1 MDGVTPSSPRDS
13 VAPEMP
19 TSAYHNTSDEQQSNG
34 EGEFHPYP
42 YRSFGYSNGSH
53 SDGVCL
59 LCKYRDQYKFLPQ
72 WPPPYPRGLDTTD
85 EEPRRSA
92 LPQLPLPRYFESPV
106 PPIDGYKYRTCSSK
120 EVGEYLQNKKVLIN
134 GSVIEGDPPQT
145 WVSTGDGFYETTG
158 LNLAFLLDDK
168 VERVIEPLN
177 LVSEELTEYV
187 SVQCLNDLI
196 RWMAN
201 NLHEEHPLV
210 VNALQVTL
218 LPKDD
223 PDRFLVHVGSCVNT
237 MIYLQSVC
245 KHKPSSD
252 PTHSPSATDP
262 ASGGSTR
269 GEITPTSTSSLDD
282 PNYQPPEHLDSYLP
296 TQGGDSA
303 SGLSH
308 MPGLEILQH
317 HLALLD
323 SHYQESINNVPEQD
337 TTEFRS
343 SSPLGPVRRRSQSL
357 PARYASCESK
367 RD

>member
-1 MDGVTPSSPRDS
+1 MERVNFI
-13 VAPEMP
+13 P
-19 TSAYHNTSDEQQSNG
+19 TRTGALGIQMVRTQM
-34 EGEFHPYP
+34 
-42 YRSFGYSNGSH
+42 
-53 SDGVCL
+53 VCV
-59 LCKYRDQYKFLPQ
+59 YY
-72 WPPPYPRGLDTTD
+72 
-85 EEPRRSA
+85 
-92 LPQLPLPRYFESPV
+92 LPLPRSFESPV
-106 PPIDGYKYRTCSSK
+106 PPIDGYEYRTCSSN
-120 EVGEYLQNKKVLIN
+120 VIGEYLQKKTVLIN

-145 WVSTGDGFYETTG
+145 WVPTGDGLYKTTG

-168 VERVIEPLN
+168 VARVIEPLN
-177 LVSEELTEYV
+177 LVSEELRDYV

-196 RWMAN
+196 RWMADN
-201 NLHEEHPLV
+201 FHEEHPLV
-210 VNALQVTL
+210 VNALRATI

-223 PDRFLVHVGSCVNT
+223 PDRFVVHVGSSINT

-252 PTHSPSATDP
+252 QTHSPSATDP

-343 SSPLGPVRRRSQSL
+343 SSPLGPVCFLRVQERLFAAIGKILKLTDLGGTRAGGWGYTRWSGLLVRVFRSVQVTENTVGT
-357 PARYASCESK
+357 RHGN
-367 RD
+367 